1 MAEEAALVHCPL
13 CGTCDTGRVGTN
25 QYYCWNCLLEFTQ
38 NNEEVKFFYVESDGR
53 LVDVDEKME
62 V

>member
-1 MAEEAALVHCPL
+1 MHCPL

-38 NNEEVKFFYVESDGR
+38 NNEEVKFFYVESDGS